1 MNIGKLDRLIT
12 LQAPTVVPQSPNGEL
27 APKAFA
33 DVAQVWAGLYYAQG
47 NEAVQASEV
56 TATQRIVFTI
66 RYRADVRPT
75 WQLVHEGRAFQ
86 ITDVA
91 EIGRRQGHK
100 LTCYSHG

>member
-12 LQAPTVVPQSPNGEL
+12 LQAPATVPQAPNGEL
-27 APKAFA
+27 APKAFT
-33 DVAQVWAGLYYAQG
+33 DVEAVWAGIYYAPG
-47 NEAVQASEV
+47 NEAVQAGEL
-56 TATQRIVFTI
+56 TATQRILFTI

-75 WQLVHEGRAFQ
+75 WQLMHEGRTFQ

-91 EIGRRQGHK
+91 EIGCRQGLK

>member
-12 LQAPTVVPQSPNGEL
+12 LQAPATVPQAGNGEL

-33 DVAQVWAGLYYAQG
+33 DVAQVWAGIYYALG
-47 NEAVQASEV
+47 NEAVQAGEL
-56 TATQRIVFTI
+56 TATQRIVFTT
-66 RYRADVRPT
+66 RYRADVQPT
-75 WQLVHEGRAFQ
+75 WQLVHEGKTFQ

-91 EIGRRQGHK
+91 ELGRRQGLK